1 MPLCVHA
8 ISIIYETNNNSLSAI
23 LEDLNSGDASIIPD
37 PDKLARGPVAYIS
50 KERNPSDLEP
60 VCRFIGK
67 YVKYLHGENT
77 IKKFVDREKGRT
89 FLDMITPSDVAYSI
103 SLIKNSQDVWKESN
117 KISKMPEEVQKKYKD
132 KKNEDFVKKE
142 EPLFT
147 KGSGQKREFGRVMW
161 NEVGTDFLA
170 NAQKEWIKS
179 FNQEEVCTL
188 LEKAWESYTKETND
202 VAAKHWREEKT
213 NKGSEVAPI
222 NVAVLD
228 MGAQEKLVGFM
239 KRKGNDTSSS
249 STTPSCI
256 DEITK
261 IVAENVGGKKKKRK
275 STTVT
280 GPRRTPSTRHAKVSR
295 KKSGAEEEDI

>member
-1 MPLCVHA
+1 MCVHA
-8 ISIIYETNNNSLSAI
+8 ISIYETNNNYLSAI

-188 LEKAWESYTKETND
+188 LEKAWESYSMETND

-213 NKGSEVAPI
+213 DKGSEVAPI

-228 MGAQEKLVGFM
+228 MDAQEKLVGFM

-275 STTVT
+275 SPTST
-280 GPRRTPSTRHAKVSR
+280 GPRRTTSTRQTKVSR
-295 KKSGAEEEDI
+295 RTSGVDEDGV